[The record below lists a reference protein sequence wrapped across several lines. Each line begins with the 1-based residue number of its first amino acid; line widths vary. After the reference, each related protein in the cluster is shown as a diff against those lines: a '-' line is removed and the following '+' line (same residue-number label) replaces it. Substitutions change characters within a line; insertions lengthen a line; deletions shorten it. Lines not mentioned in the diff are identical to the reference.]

1 MQDRTALV
9 VSGIRLRSQA
19 QQVFHNQWL
28 VGSSCHQERCLKVT
42 IKSAWT
48 PRALPSEI
56 RSPLPRLQK
65 SGHLALTLPL
75 CSRISSCRYIC
86 NTSAAAYAAQRSP
99 RAANRCRSLGRGGG
113 GGAAM
118 RTAFTYRQARGL
130 HHPVRLYSRVSF
142 FILGQQ
148 LLGPQSQYVSS
159 GCLQGGSSGRRQLWG
174 S

>member
-1 MQDRTALV
+1 MQDRTSLV
-9 VSGIRLRSQA
+9 VSGVRLCSQA

-28 VGSSCHQERCLKVT
+28 VGSSCHQERRLYIT

-56 RSPLPRLQK
+56 KNPPPQLPK

-99 RAANRCRSLGRGGG
+99 RAANRCRSLGTGG

-118 RTAFTYRQARGL
+118 RIPLACRQARGPD
-130 HHPVRLYSRVSF
+130 HPVPLDSRVSF
-142 FILGQQ
+142 LILGQQ

-159 GCLQGGSSGRRQLWG
+159 G
-174 S
+174 